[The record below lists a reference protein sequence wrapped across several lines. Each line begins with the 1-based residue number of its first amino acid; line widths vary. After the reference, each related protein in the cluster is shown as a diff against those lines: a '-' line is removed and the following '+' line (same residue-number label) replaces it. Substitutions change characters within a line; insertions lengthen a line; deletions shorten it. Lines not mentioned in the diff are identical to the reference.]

1 MSRFKI
7 ILNLNF
13 QYVLLS
19 AQGPGLF
26 DMVALVKSK
35 LLIYQTSARGYF
47 GMATI
52 DGVLLAFGGRNGD
65 DLALATVS
73 DN

>member
-19 AQGPGLF
+19 AQGPSYFDIAALF
-26 DMVALVKSK
+26 WFK
-35 LLIYQTSARGYF
+35 LLIYQSSARGYF
-47 GMATI
+47 GMVTI
-52 DGVLLAFGGRNGD
+52 DGALLAFGGRNGD
-65 DLALATVS
+65 DLALATVG

>member
-1 MSRFKI
+1 M
-7 ILNLNF
+7 
-13 QYVLLS
+13 
-19 AQGPGLF
+19 A
-26 DMVALVKSK
+26 ALVVKLK
-35 LLIYQTSARGYF
+35 LLTHHQTSARGYF

-65 DLALATVS
+65 DLALATVR